1 MWKLRFSN
9 LREVEYM
16 QIFHLERRDLE
27 KSDFQLQFIHV
38 NIDKELSSL
47 VNWYHRCITI
57 HYVSKLMNCRKAIV
71 VVTGSGQCFH
81 DYIYITLIFLLC
93 VMDHLW
99 PLILCSFTMLHLLR
113 LYASKLLKSKCF
125 SWFHWFSNFLSQA
138 L

>member
-1 MWKLRFSN
+1 
-9 LREVEYM
+9 M

-93 VMDHLW
+93 VMDHL
-99 PLILCSFTMLHLLR
+99 
-113 LYASKLLKSKCF
+113 
-125 SWFHWFSNFLSQA
+125 
-138 L
+138 